1 MSSNPSPKFLID
13 VNLPRRFSIWSDSEY
28 LHQINID
35 DEWTDTQIWNY
46 ATEND
51 LTIVTKDSDF
61 SNRVIFHKP
70 PPKVI
75 HIRFGNM
82 KMQEFFETMNRLWN
96 EVLELNSNHKL
107 VNVFRNRIEAI
118 E

>member
-1 MSSNPSPKFLID
+1 MAKYLID
-13 VNLPRRFSIWSDSEY
+13 VNLPYRFSLWKSEDY
-28 LHQINID
+28 IHQKDID

-46 ATEND
+46 AAENN
-51 LTIVTKDSDF
+51 LTIITKDADF
-61 SNRVIFHKP
+61 SNRIIFHEP

-82 KMQEFFETMNRLWN
+82 KMNDFFLTVTKIWKDVIDLSE
-96 EVLELNSNHKL
+96 NHKL
-107 VNVFRNRIEAI
+107 VNVFRDRIEAI